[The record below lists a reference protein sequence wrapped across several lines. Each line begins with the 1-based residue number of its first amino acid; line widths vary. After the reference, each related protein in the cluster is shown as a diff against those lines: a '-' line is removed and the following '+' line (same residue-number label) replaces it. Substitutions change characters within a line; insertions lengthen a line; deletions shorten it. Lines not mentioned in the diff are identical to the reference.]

1 MKKKLIF
8 SLIATF
14 LLALSILLT
23 VALFYAFSNQT
34 SLLTTILNEESIQ
47 KIWGLEW
54 YWWLLIAT
62 SAAFV
67 LFLIVSF
74 IFKLFGKIFKIILI
88 LGIPA
93 LIAMGVS
100 FPFIHRNN
108 QKQNSTI
115 HETSLTLTKQNTEDN
130 SNKI

>member
-8 SLIATF
+8 SLIVTF
-14 LLALSILLT
+14 LLTLSILLT
-23 VALFYAFSNQT
+23 VALFYDFSNRT
-34 SLLTTILNEESIQ
+34 SLLTTTLSEESIQ

-62 SAAFV
+62 GAAFV

-74 IFKLFGKIFKIILI
+74 VFKLFGKLFKIILI

-100 FPFIHRNN
+100 FPFINKDN
-108 QKQNSTI
+108 QKQNLIVHQS
-115 HETSLTLTKQNTEDN
+115 SLVLIDQEKN
-130 SNKI
+130 SSNSK